1 MTERISLSFEDFLR
15 KRNDAKS
22 MEAGERALF
31 RAEASQEWQR
41 LKDQLRAMTEGK
53 SLGGDVFEWSPY
65 PAPYPDFLKLRD
77 VALSFETG
85 LVVADVMPKYRIV
98 FCRRP
103 LRVNEMWANH
113 EPIPAERWWLT
124 LEMEEGAIYW
134 NVKEL
139 RVRKNTS
146 EFADYVAVHLVEYH
160 QRYIEALKAKY
171 PLAGH

>member
-22 MEAGERALF
+22 MEDGERALL
-31 RAEASQEWQR
+31 RAEATQEWQR
-41 LKDQLRAMTEGK
+41 LKDQLRTMTDGK
-53 SLGGDVFEWSPY
+53 KLGADVFEWSPY

-103 LRVNEMWANH
+103 LRVNE
-113 EPIPAERWWLT
+113 
-124 LEMEEGAIYW
+124 
-134 NVKEL
+134 
-139 RVRKNTS
+139 
-146 EFADYVAVHLVEYH
+146 
-160 QRYIEALKAKY
+160 
-171 PLAGH
+171 